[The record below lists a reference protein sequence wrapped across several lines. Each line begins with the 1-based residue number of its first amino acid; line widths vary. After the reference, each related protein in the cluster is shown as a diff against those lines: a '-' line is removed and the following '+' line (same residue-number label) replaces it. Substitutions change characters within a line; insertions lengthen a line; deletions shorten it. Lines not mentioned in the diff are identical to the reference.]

1 HSTDP
6 NQTPINDQPSTSSNT
21 QKKLK
26 PRRKQRKETKEHEY
40 TSSSDPLSSGE
51 DSFELNELMVFCV
64 SLQEQL
70 LDLQNAKAAQ
80 AKKIATLKK
89 KVKKLER
96 KRRSK
101 PIDFKRFKKAG
112 IVRRKKS
119 STVKD
124 SLDDADL
131 MFDTLVLEGDKVV
144 AEHNKV
150 VTEHGKEP
158 EVVTTVS
165 GPTTTAD
172 ELTVAQTLIEIA
184 KSKKVEA
191 ITTVA
196 TSVTT
201 TVTSVTTAIVTRP
214 PKKKGIVFHDL
225 EEQVF
230 ISKLT
235 FSLTKP
241 TSKDKGKA
249 IMIEPEKPLKKKDQI
264 AADEELAKK
273 VNDEMQAELEEE
285 ERIRNEKE
293 EKATLVLIELW
304 KDKQAMME
312 ADRLLCKRL
321 QVGEKEELTIEDKS
335 KLFVELMNKRKKHL
349 LN

>member
-1 HSTDP
+1 
-6 NQTPINDQPSTSSNT
+6 
-21 QKKLK
+21 
-26 PRRKQRKETKEHEY
+26 
-40 TSSSDPLSSGE
+40 
-51 DSFELNELMVFCV
+51 
-64 SLQEQL
+64 QL

-144 AEHNKV
+144 AEHA
-150 VTEHGKEP
+150 KEP

-165 GPTTTAD
+165 VITAA
-172 ELTVAQTLIEIA
+172 VI
-184 KSKKVEA
+184 
-191 ITTVA
+191 
-196 TSVTT
+196 
-201 TVTSVTTAIVTRP
+201 RP
-214 PKKKGIVFHDL
+214 PKTKGIVFHDP
-225 EEQVF
+225 EEQ
-230 ISKLT
+230 SCC
-235 FSLTKP
+235 
-241 TSKDKGKA
+241 
-249 IMIEPEKPLKKKDQI
+249 
-264 AADEELAKK
+264 DEELAKK

-335 KLFVELMNKRKKHL
+335 KLSYEDIERLFEKETKRVNTFILMDQDKESSKKDKSKSKRVGKELESDVSKKQKVDKQVGTNKHVEAKVDDSAELKSCLEIVTEDDDDVTIDAAPLSSKSPSI
-349 LN
+349 